1 MRGIDPT
8 ARRFRLFRETPEQTT
23 LALGGMTC
31 DHCVSTVE
39 TALAEVD
46 GVVTATANLASQSA
60 HVEYD
65 PSIADIASMEEAV
78 AAVGYAPRPASTL
91 VSFEPTAHGE
101 AIQQGPAREF
111 ADFRVNIE
119 GMTCASCVLSVERA
133 ALGVNG
139 VASCQVSL
147 TESAAQVSID
157 PRESDID
164 AVLRAITS
172 AGYQAALEKTDPAVD
187 VGDRASPP
195 LVRRLAVSAA
205 LTAPLLILAMSHGSL
220 DFPGSRWLQLGLAL
234 PVVFY
239 GGASFYAAAWNAAR
253 HGRSDM
259 NTLIAV
265 GTGAAMVYSVVALLA
280 PSWVSSGIDVPP
292 VYFETAAAILTLVLL
307 GRVLETRA
315 RRRTSASIQKLVAL
329 QAGMVRV
336 RRHGT
341 ESEIPLAGV
350 SVGDE
355 VVVRPGERIPVDG
368 TVIDGTGAVD
378 ESPIT
383 GESVPADKH
392 PGSKVVSGSL
402 NQDGFLVFKAESVGS
417 ETALSRIIDFVR
429 HAQGSKA
436 PAARL
441 ADRIAAVFVPVI
453 LVCALATFAAW
464 LAFGPGEDRFRMA
477 LSNAVSVL
485 IIACPCALGLATPAA
500 LAVGIGRA
508 AEKGILIRDGAALE
522 AARNVDTVVFDKTG
536 TLTLGEFAVTDVVA
550 LGTTSTEELT
560 AAASAIESRSEH
572 PIATAIAA
580 AGSATDVGVAD
591 YRALPGAGAT
601 GRIGDDSWI
610 LGKRDLLAERGTDLA
625 AVAVTLDRF
634 ESEGKSVVVAAR
646 NGELEGIFALRDTM
660 RPEARRAANALRSQG
675 VKTLMLSGDNEVAA
689 KAIASEAGIKDVLAP
704 VLPIEKSAAIERLQS
719 EGRTVAMVGD
729 GINDAPALAQA
740 DVGVAIGAGT
750 DIAIESAGIILVRSD
765 PSDVGQAI
773 EVAKRTQRA
782 IVQNYC
788 WAFGYNVLG
797 VPIAAGALYPWT
809 GLLLS
814 PVLASAAMAL
824 SSISVLSNSLRL
836 RRALSGH
843 P

>member
-1 MRGIDPT
+1 M
-8 ARRFRLFRETPEQTT
+8 ARDTPKQTT

-39 TALAEVD
+39 TALAAVD
-46 GVVTATANLASQSA
+46 GVMTATADLASQSA
-60 HVEYD
+60 RVEYD
-65 PSIADIASMEEAV
+65 PSIADIASMEDAV
-78 AAVGYAPRPASTL
+78 AAVGYAPRPASNL
-91 VSFEPTAHGE
+91 VSLDPTVDSKPIEQA
-101 AIQQGPAREF
+101 PAPEF
-111 ADFRVNIE
+111 GDFRVNIE

-147 TESAAQVSID
+147 TESAAQVRID
-157 PRESDID
+157 PREGAID
-164 AVLRAITS
+164 AVLEAINS
-172 AGYQAALEKTDPAVD
+172 AGYRATLEKADPAAD
-187 VGDRASPP
+187 IGGRASRP
-195 LVRRLAVSAA
+195 LVRRLAVSAV

-220 DFPGSRWLQLGLAL
+220 DFPGSKWLQLGLAL

-265 GTGAAMVYSVVALLA
+265 GTGAAMAYSVVVLLA
-280 PSWVSSGIDVPP
+280 PAWVSSGTDAPP

-315 RRRTSASIQKLVAL
+315 RQRTSASIQKLVAL
-329 QAGMVRV
+329 QAGTVRV
-336 RRHGT
+336 RRQG
-341 ESEIPLAGV
+341 SENEVSLAEV

-355 VVVRPGERIPVDG
+355 VVVRPGERFPVDG
-368 TVIDGTGAVD
+368 TVIDGSGAVD

-383 GESVPADKH
+383 GESVPADKTA
-392 PGSKVVSGSL
+392 GSRVVSGSL
-402 NQDGFLVFKAESVGS
+402 NLDGFLVFRAESVGS
-417 ETALSRIIDFVR
+417 ETALSRIIEFVR

-441 ADRIAAVFVPVI
+441 ADRIAAVFVPII

-464 LAFGPGEDRFRMA
+464 LVTGSGDDRLRMA

-508 AEKGILIRDGAALE
+508 AEKGILIRDGSALE

-536 TLTLGEFAVTDVVA
+536 TLTLGRFAVTDVIAV
-550 LGTTSTEELT
+550 GTASTQDLT

-580 AGSATDVGVAD
+580 AGRAADDAVAD

-601 GRIGDDSWI
+601 GRIGNDSWVF
-610 LGKRDLLAERGTDLA
+610 GKRDLLAKEGADLA
-625 AVAVTLDRF
+625 SAGTMIDRF
-634 ESEGKSVVVAAR
+634 ESEGKSVVLAAR

-660 RPEARRAANALRSQG
+660 RPEAPEAARDLRSRG
-675 VKTLMLSGDNEVAA
+675 VTTLMLSGDNKVAA
-689 KAIASEAGIKDVLAP
+689 KAIASEAGIEDVLAP
-704 VLPIEKSAAIERLQS
+704 VLPIEKSAAIERLQA

-740 DVGVAIGAGT
+740 DLGVAIGAGT

-765 PSDVGQAI
+765 PSDVGRAI
-773 EVAKRTQRA
+773 ELAKRTQRA

-843 P
+843 R

>member
-1 MRGIDPT
+1 MVRN
-8 ARRFRLFRETPEQTT
+8 TPVETT
-23 LALGGMTC
+23 LAVGGMTC
-31 DHCVSTVE
+31 DHCVSTVR
-39 TALAEVD
+39 TALAGVD
-46 GVVTATANLASQSA
+46 GVLNATVDLASQSA
-60 HVEYD
+60 LVKYD
-65 PSIADIASMEEAV
+65 SSVADIASMEEAV
-78 AAVGYAPRPASTL
+78 ASVGYAPRAASNL
-91 VSFEPTAHGE
+91 VSLERTVDGKPVKPL
-101 AIQQGPAREF
+101 PARES
-111 ADFRVNIE
+111 ADYRVNIE

-133 ALGVNG
+133 ALAVSGVS
-139 VASCQVSL
+139 SCRVSL
-147 TESAAQVSID
+147 TESVAEVRID
-157 PRESDID
+157 PRESDIE
-164 AVLRAITS
+164 AVLQAINA
-172 AGYQAALEKTDPAVD
+172 AGYQAVLEEAHPD
-187 VGDRASPP
+187 VESGNRASPL
-195 LVRRLAVSAA
+195 LVRRLAVSAV
-205 LTAPLLILAMSHGSL
+205 LTAPLLILAMSHGTL
-220 DFPGSRWLQLGLAL
+220 DFPGSKWLQLGLAL

-265 GTGAAMVYSVVALLA
+265 GTGAAMVYSTVALLA
-280 PSWVSSGIDVPP
+280 PSWVSSGTHAPP

-307 GRVLETRA
+307 GRVLEARA

-329 QAGMVRV
+329 QTGTVRV

-341 ESEIPLAGV
+341 ENEIPLEEV

-368 TVIDGTGAVD
+368 TVIDGSGAVD

-383 GESVPADKH
+383 GESVPTDKF

-402 NQDGFLVFKAESVGS
+402 NLDGFVVFRAESVGS
-417 ETALSRIIDFVR
+417 ETVLARIIEFVR

-464 LAFGPGEDRFRMA
+464 LVMGSGDDRLRMA

-500 LAVGIGRA
+500 LAVGIGGA
-508 AEKGILIRDGAALE
+508 AEKGILIRDGSALE

-536 TLTLGEFAVTDVVA
+536 TLTLGKFTVTDVIA
-550 LGTTSTEELT
+550 LGTASTQDLT

-572 PIATAIAA
+572 PIAMAIAVAGRA
-580 AGSATDVGVAD
+580 ADDGVTD

-601 GRIGDDSWI
+601 GRIGNDSWVF
-610 LGKRDLLAERGTDLA
+610 GKRDLLAEAGTNLA
-625 AVAVTLDRF
+625 SAGIMIDRF
-634 ESEGKSVVVAAR
+634 ESEGKSVVLAAR

-660 RPEARRAANALRSQG
+660 RPEAPGAARDLRSRG
-675 VKTLMLSGDNEVAA
+675 VRTLMLSGDNKVAA
-689 KAIASEAGIKDVLAP
+689 KAIASEAGIDDVLAP
-704 VLPIEKSAAIERLQS
+704 VLPIEKSTAIERLQA

-740 DVGVAIGAGT
+740 DLGVAIGAGT

-765 PSDVGQAI
+765 PADVGRAI
-773 EVAKRTQRA
+773 ELAKRTQRA

-836 RRALSGH
+836 KRALSGTG
-843 P
+843 

>member
-1 MRGIDPT
+1 MVRNT
-8 ARRFRLFRETPEQTT
+8 SEQTT
-23 LALGGMTC
+23 LAVGGMTC
-31 DHCVSTVE
+31 DHCVATVR
-39 TALAEVD
+39 TALAGVD
-46 GVVTATANLASQSA
+46 GVLNATVDLASQSA
-60 HVEYD
+60 LVEYD
-65 PSIADIASMEEAV
+65 SSVADIASMEEAV
-78 AAVGYAPRPASTL
+78 AAAGYAPRPTTNL
-91 VSFEPTAHGE
+91 VSLQPSVDGKPIEQA
-101 AIQQGPAREF
+101 PARDF

-133 ALGVNG
+133 ALAVNG
-139 VASCQVSL
+139 VSSCQVSL
-147 TESAAQVSID
+147 TESAAQVRID
-157 PRESDID
+157 PRESDVD
-164 AVLRAITS
+164 AVLQAINS
-172 AGYQAALEKTDPAVD
+172 AGYQATLEKTDPAVES
-187 VGDRASPP
+187 GDPALSTP
-195 LVRRLAVSAA
+195 LVRRLAVSAV
-205 LTAPLLILAMSHGSL
+205 LTAPLLILAMSHGTL
-220 DFPGSRWLQLGLAL
+220 DFSGSKWLQLGLAL
-234 PVVFY
+234 PVVLY
-239 GGASFYAAAWNAAR
+239 GGASFYGAAWNAAR

-265 GTGAAMVYSVVALLA
+265 GTGAAMAYSIVALLA
-280 PSWVSSGIDVPP
+280 PSWVSSGIDDPP

-329 QAGMVRV
+329 QAGTVRV

-341 ESEIPLAGV
+341 ENETPLAEV

-368 TVIDGTGAVD
+368 TVIDGSSAVD

-383 GESVPADKH
+383 GESVPADKAS
-392 PGSKVVSGSL
+392 GSTVVSGSL
-402 NQDGFLVFKAESVGS
+402 NLDGFLVFRAETVGS

-464 LAFGPGEDRFRMA
+464 LVMGTGDDRLRMA

-508 AEKGILIRDGAALE
+508 AEKGILIRDGSALE

-536 TLTLGEFAVTDVVA
+536 TLTLGRFGVTDIVA
-550 LGTTSTEELT
+550 LGAASTQDLT

-572 PIATAIAA
+572 PIAAAIAA
-580 AGSATDVGVAD
+580 AGRAAADGVAD

-601 GRIGDDSWI
+601 GRIGNDSWVF
-610 LGKRDLLAERGTDLA
+610 GKRDLLAEEGTNVASA
-625 AVAVTLDRF
+625 ASMIDRF
-634 ESEGKSVVVAAR
+634 ESEGKSVVLAAR

-660 RPEARRAANALRSQG
+660 RPEAREAARDLRTRG
-675 VKTLMLSGDNEVAA
+675 VMTLMLSGDNKVAA
-689 KAIASEAGIKDVLAP
+689 KAIASEAGIEDVLAP
-704 VLPIEKSAAIERLQS
+704 VLPIEKSAAIERLQAR
-719 EGRTVAMVGD
+719 GRSVAMVGD

-740 DVGVAIGAGT
+740 DLGVAIGAGT

-765 PSDVGQAI
+765 PSDVGRAI
-773 EVAKRTQRA
+773 ELAKRTQRA

-836 RRALSGH
+836 KRALSGH
-843 P
+843 G

>member
-1 MRGIDPT
+1 
-8 ARRFRLFRETPEQTT
+8 
-23 LALGGMTC
+23 MTC
-31 DHCVSTVE
+31 DHCVATVR
-39 TALAEVD
+39 TALAGVD
-46 GVVTATANLASQSA
+46 GVLNATVDLASQSA
-60 HVEYD
+60 LVEYD
-65 PSIADIASMEEAV
+65 SSVADIASMEEAV
-78 AAVGYAPRPASTL
+78 AAVGYAPRPAGNL
-91 VSFEPTAHGE
+91 VSLEPSVDGKPIEPA
-101 AIQQGPAREF
+101 PAREL
-111 ADFRVNIE
+111 ADYRVNID

-133 ALGVNG
+133 ALAVNG
-139 VASCQVSL
+139 VSSCQVSL
-147 TESAAQVSID
+147 TESVAEVRID
-157 PRESDID
+157 ARESDID
-164 AVLRAITS
+164 AVLQAINS
-172 AGYQAALEKTDPAVD
+172 AGYRAVLEETNPD
-187 VGDRASPP
+187 VESGDRTSPP
-195 LVRRLAVSAA
+195 LVRRLAVSAV
-205 LTAPLLILAMSHGSL
+205 LTAPLLILAMSHGTL
-220 DFPGSRWLQLGLAL
+220 DFPGSKWLQLGLAL

-239 GGASFYAAAWNAAR
+239 GGTSFYAAAWNAAR

-265 GTGAAMVYSVVALLA
+265 GTGAAMAYSIVALLA
-280 PSWVSSGIDVPP
+280 PSWVSSGTHAPP

-329 QAGMVRV
+329 QAGTVRV
-336 RRHGT
+336 RHHGT
-341 ESEIPLAGV
+341 ENEIPLEEV

-383 GESVPADKH
+383 GESVPTDKL

-402 NQDGFLVFKAESVGS
+402 NLDGFLVFQAESVGS
-417 ETALSRIIDFVR
+417 ETVLSRIIEFVR

-453 LVCALATFAAW
+453 LVCAVVTFAAW
-464 LAFGPGEDRFRMA
+464 LVIGSGDDRLRMA

-508 AEKGILIRDGAALE
+508 AEKGILIRDGSALE

-536 TLTLGEFAVTDVVA
+536 TLTLGRFTVTDVIA
-550 LGTTSTEELT
+550 LGTASTQDLT

-572 PIATAIAA
+572 PIAMAIAA
-580 AGSATDVGVAD
+580 TGPAANVGVSD

-601 GRIGDDSWI
+601 GRIGNDSWVF
-610 LGKRDLLAERGTDLA
+610 GKRDLLAEQGAD
-625 AVAVTLDRF
+625 VASAGSMIDRF
-634 ESEGKSVVVAAR
+634 ENEGKSVVLAAR
-646 NGELEGIFALRDTM
+646 NGELEGIFALRDTL
-660 RPEARRAANALRSQG
+660 RPEAPQAARDLRSRG
-675 VKTLMLSGDNEVAA
+675 VTTLMLSGDNKVAA
-689 KAIASEAGIKDVLAP
+689 EAIASEAGIEDVLAP

-719 EGRTVAMVGD
+719 AGRTVAMVGD

-740 DVGVAIGAGT
+740 DLGVAIGAGT

-765 PSDVGQAI
+765 PSDVGRAI
-773 EVAKRTQRA
+773 ELARRTQRA

-836 RRALSGH
+836 KRALSGNG
-843 P
+843 

>member
-1 MRGIDPT
+1 
-8 ARRFRLFRETPEQTT
+8 
-23 LALGGMTC
+23 MTC

-39 TALAEVD
+39 TALAGVD
-46 GVVTATANLASQSA
+46 GVLAATADLASQSA
-60 HVEYD
+60 LVEYD
-65 PSIADIASMEEAV
+65 SSIADLASMEEAV
-78 AAVGYAPRPASTL
+78 AAVGYRPRPASSL
-91 VSFEPTAHGE
+91 VSLESTDHGE
-101 AIQQGPAREF
+101 AIEQGPAPES
-111 ADFRVNIE
+111 ADYRVDIE
-119 GMTCASCVLSVERA
+119 GMTCASCVISVERA
-133 ALGVNG
+133 ALEVAGVS
-139 VASCQVSL
+139 SCQVSL
-147 TESAAQVSID
+147 TESTAQVRMD
-157 PRESDID
+157 PREGDID
-164 AVLRAITS
+164 AVLRAINS
-172 AGYQAALEKTDPAVD
+172 AGYQAVLEKADPD
-187 VGDRASPP
+187 VEIGDRASSP
-195 LVRRLAVSAA
+195 LVRRLAISAA
-205 LTAPLLILAMSHGSL
+205 LTAPLLLLAMSHGSL
-220 DFPGSRWLQLGLAL
+220 DFPGSRWFQLGLAL

-239 GGASFYAAAWNAAR
+239 GGAPFYAAAWNAAR

-265 GTGAAMVYSVVALLA
+265 GTGAAMAYSVVALVA
-280 PSWVSSGIDVPP
+280 PSWVSPGIDAPP

-329 QAGMVRV
+329 QAGTVRV
-336 RRHGT
+336 RRRGA
-341 ESEIPLAGV
+341 ESEIPLAEV

-355 VVVRPGERIPVDG
+355 VLVRPGERIPVDG

-392 PGSKVVSGSL
+392 PGSRVISGSL
-402 NQDGFLVFKAESVGS
+402 NQDGFLVFQAESVGS

-464 LAFGPGEDRFRMA
+464 LAMGPGEDRLRMA

-508 AEKGILIRDGAALE
+508 AEKGILIRDGTALE

-536 TLTLGEFAVTDVVA
+536 TLTLGEFAVTDAVA
-550 LGTTSTEELT
+550 SGTASIEELT

-572 PIATAIAA
+572 PIAMAIAA
-580 AGSATDVGVAD
+580 AGSATDVTVAE
-591 YRALPGAGAT
+591 YHALPGAGAT

-610 LGKRDLLAERGTDLA
+610 LGKRDLLAERGIDLA
-625 AVAVTLDRF
+625 AAAVALDRF
-634 ESEGKSVVVAAR
+634 ESEGKSIVLASR
-646 NGELEGIFALRDTM
+646 NGELEGIFALRDTI
-660 RPEARRAANALRSQG
+660 RPEAPGAAEALRSRG
-675 VKTLMLSGDNEVAA
+675 VRALMLSGDNHMAA
-689 KAIASEAGIKDVLAP
+689 KAIASEAGIADVLAP

-740 DVGVAIGAGT
+740 DLGVAIGAGT

-765 PSDVGQAI
+765 PSDVDRAI
-773 EVAKRTQRA
+773 ELAKRTQRA
-782 IVQNYC
+782 IVQNYF

-814 PVLASAAMAL
+814 PILASAAMAL

-836 RRALSGH
+836 KRALSGH
-843 P
+843 R

>member
-1 MRGIDPT
+1 M
-8 ARRFRLFRETPEQTT
+8 ARDTPEQTT

-39 TALAEVD
+39 TALAAVD
-46 GVVTATANLASQSA
+46 GVMTATADLPSQSA
-60 HVEYD
+60 RVEYD
-65 PSIADIASMEEAV
+65 PSIADIASMEDAV
-78 AAVGYAPRPASTL
+78 AVVGYAPRPASNL
-91 VSFEPTAHGE
+91 VSLDPTVDSKPIEQA
-101 AIQQGPAREF
+101 PAPEF
-111 ADFRVNIE
+111 GDFRVNIE

-147 TESAAQVSID
+147 TESAAQVRID
-157 PRESDID
+157 PREGAID
-164 AVLRAITS
+164 AVLEAINS
-172 AGYQAALEKTDPAVD
+172 AGYRATLEKADPAVD
-187 VGDRASPP
+187 IGGRASRP
-195 LVRRLAVSAA
+195 LVRRLAVSAV

-220 DFPGSRWLQLGLAL
+220 DFPGSKWLQLGLAL

-265 GTGAAMVYSVVALLA
+265 GTGAAMAYSIVVLLA
-280 PSWVSSGIDVPP
+280 PAWVSSGTDAPP

-329 QAGMVRV
+329 QAGTVRV
-336 RRHGT
+336 RRQGT
-341 ESEIPLAGV
+341 ENEVSLAEV

-355 VVVRPGERIPVDG
+355 VVVRPGERFPVDG
-368 TVIDGTGAVD
+368 TVIDGSGAVD

-383 GESVPADKH
+383 GESVPADKTA
-392 PGSKVVSGSL
+392 GSRVVSGSL
-402 NQDGFLVFKAESVGS
+402 NLDGFLVFRAESVGS
-417 ETALSRIIDFVR
+417 ETALSRIIEFVR

-441 ADRIAAVFVPVI
+441 ADRIAAVFVPII

-464 LAFGPGEDRFRMA
+464 LVTGSGDDRLRMA

-508 AEKGILIRDGAALE
+508 AEKGILIRDGSALE

-536 TLTLGEFAVTDVVA
+536 TLTLGRFAVTDVIAV
-550 LGTTSTEELT
+550 GTASTQDLT

-580 AGSATDVGVAD
+580 AGRAADDGVAD

-601 GRIGDDSWI
+601 GRIGNDSWVF
-610 LGKRDLLAERGTDLA
+610 GKRDLLAKEGADLA
-625 AVAVTLDRF
+625 SAGTMIDRF
-634 ESEGKSVVVAAR
+634 ESEGKSVVLAAR

-660 RPEARRAANALRSQG
+660 RPEAPEAARDLRSRG
-675 VKTLMLSGDNEVAA
+675 VTTIMLSGDNKVAA
-689 KAIASEAGIKDVLAP
+689 KAIASEAGIEDVLAP
-704 VLPIEKSAAIERLQS
+704 VLPIEKSAAIERLQA

-740 DVGVAIGAGT
+740 DLGVAIGAGT

-765 PSDVGQAI
+765 PSDVGRAI
-773 EVAKRTQRA
+773 ELAKRTQRA

-836 RRALSGH
+836 KRALSGRR
-843 P
+843 